1 MTDERFWEIVESVD
15 WPVEDTDKAKVEIL
29 MNTAPAEVEE
39 LRNKMDETAA
49 ALRRAFE
56 EEREHMDE
64 DFYVSEDGLDD
75 CVNHIVG
82 LGYET
87 FEREL
92 LSPSLIVERYREK
105 DFTES
110 FSYAI
115 PYPTEY
121 DKLGTDFYIYRSD
134 RYVNQYDE
142 IARNEKFSEDY
153 RRKAMFMKETLEDF
167 PQIRGTASYLQRH
180 DMIDENSEDAVLDWM
195 YRTEEELSDD
205 INGWPVR
212 NLVSDY
218 RTYYIY
224 NQ

>member
-1 MTDERFWEIVESVD
+1 MTDERFWEIVDSVD
-15 WPVEDTDKAKVEIL
+15 WPVEDTDAAKVEIL
-29 MNTAPAEVEE
+29 MNTAPAEIKEF
-39 LRNKMDETAA
+39 RDKMDEKTG
-49 ALRRAFE
+49 ALRRAFD
-56 EEREHMDE
+56 EERERMDE
-64 DFYVSEDGLDD
+64 GFYVSGDGLDD

-92 LSPSLIVERYREK
+92 LSPSLVVERYREK
-105 DFTES
+105 NFTES
-110 FSYAI
+110 FSYAV
-115 PYPTEY
+115 PYATEY
-121 DKLGTDFYIYRSD
+121 EKLGTEYYQYRSD
-134 RYVNQYDE
+134 RYVGEYDE
-142 IARNEKFSEDY
+142 IATNEKFSEDY

-167 PQIRGTASYLQRH
+167 PQIRGTANYLQRH
-180 DMIDENSEDAVLDWM
+180 NMIDEDSEEALLDWM
-195 YRTEEELSDD
+195 HETEEELSDD

>member
-1 MTDERFWEIVESVD
+1 MTNERFWEIVDSVG
-15 WPVEDTDKAKVEIL
+15 WPVENTDETKVEIL

-39 LRNKMDETAA
+39 LRDHVNESVG

-56 EEREHMDE
+56 EERERMDE
-64 DFYVSEDGLDD
+64 NFYVSGDGLSD
-75 CVNHIVG
+75 CLNHIVG

-92 LSPSLIVERYREK
+92 LSPSLIVERYRERE
-105 DFTES
+105 FTES

-121 DKLGTDFYIYRSD
+121 EKLGTDFYTYRSD
-134 RYVNQYDE
+134 RYVDEYDE
-142 IARNEKFSEDY
+142 IAKNEKFSEDY
-153 RRKAMFMKETLEDF
+153 RQKAGWMVDVLENF
-167 PQIRGTASYLQRH
+167 PHNQGTADRLEYAYQ
-180 DMIDENSEDAVLDWM
+180 IDEPTEEALLDWM
-195 YRTEEELSDD
+195 RETEEKLSEDVK
-205 INGWPVR
+205 GSPVR

-218 RTYYIY
+218 RTYYVY